1 MKNNFENEKW
11 WDENTMSYKS
21 WDLSEQERKKNN
33 SFSIK
38 EVNEMYLE
46 SNPILINF
54 FEKQKNEKKNDK
66 IKFSNVLD
74 IGCGWGSSSILL
86 SNIFEHVYSIDI
98 STISVQN
105 AKRNAEIHNKKNIT
119 IKKLDAEKI
128 DLENYFDFVYSW
140 GVIHH
145 SVNPAKIY
153 QNMFKSMKIDGRFMI
168 MVYNKMSLRYWIKGF
183 FELFF
188 KFKIFKGYNF
198 DTVQKF
204 YTDGYYHKHYIPSKL
219 TQELKTIG
227 FKDLK
232 YELTH
237 MKKNYLPFLKKNSKI
252 DNFFKN
258 KFGWLLVVT
267 GRK

>member
-1 MKNNFENEKW
+1 MQNNIKNEKW
-11 WDENTMSYKS
+11 WDDNTMSYRD
-21 WDLSEQERKKNN
+21 WNLNENERKKNN

-38 EVNEMYLE
+38 TVNKMYLE
-46 SNPILINF
+46 SNPYLIDF
-54 FEKQKNEKKNDK
+54 FKKKKIEKKNDK
-66 IKFSNVLD
+66 IKFFNVLD
-74 IGCGWGSSSILL
+74 IGCGWGSSSIIL
-86 SNIFEHVYSIDI
+86 SDIFDQVYSIDI
-98 STISVQN
+98 SSISVQN
-105 AKRNAEIHNKKNIT
+105 AKRNAEFNNKKNIT

-128 DLENYFDFVYSW
+128 DLKNYFDFVYSW

-145 SVNPAKIY
+145 SANPTKIY
-153 QNMFKSMKIDGRFMI
+153 SKMFDAMKTNSRFMI
-168 MVYNKMSLRYWIKGF
+168 MVYNKLSLRYWFKGF

-204 YTDGYYHKHYIPSKL
+204 FTDGYYHKHYIPSIL
-219 TQELKTIG
+219 TQELENIG
-227 FKDLK
+227 FKNLK

-237 MKKNYLPFLKKNSKI
+237 MKKSYLPFIKANSKI

-267 GRK
+267 GYK